1 MMQFIRRLADL
12 ALWLLAAVGVVCAL
26 VWGATALGQ
35 IKPLIVIS
43 GSMEPGIMTGDLL
56 IDVPVE
62 TASLEVGDVVSLPSE
77 LTEHLVTH
85 RIEQVVDLGDG
96 TFRISMK
103 GDNNAFSDALDYT
116 VGAQSWQ
123 PAVQLSGWGTAAQ
136 RLTTPAVAIPLV
148 VGLVALLGITL
159 LLPAPSRRRT
169 SAKESQDAQWS
180 APRGTVLP

>member
-1 MMQFIRRLADL
+1 MQLIRRLADV

-26 VWGATALGQ
+26 IWGATALGV

-56 IDVPVE
+56 IDRPVE
-62 TASLEVGDVVSLPSE
+62 TASLDVGDVVSLPSE
-77 LTEHLVTH
+77 LTDNLVTH

-103 GDNNAFSDALDYT
+103 GDNNAFFDALDYT
-116 VGAQSWQ
+116 VGAQVWQ
-123 PAVQLSGWGTAAQ
+123 PAVQLGGWGTAVQ
-136 RLTTPAVAIPLV
+136 RLTTAPVAIPLV
-148 VGLVALLGITL
+148 VGLVALLGIAL

-169 SAKESQDAQWS
+169 SANEGAAGAGW
-180 APRGTVLP
+180 GTQREAVHP